1 MINVELFPATL
12 KRCFPLLKQRAPTK
26 LRGEI
31 CGFSGSHADS
41 QAQMLLDLPR
51 VSTYL
56 LGVSTFVATHFAA
69 ACILRFEVHRDS
81 FRRLIIAGGE
91 KCWY

>member
-1 MINVELFPATL
+1 
-12 KRCFPLLKQRAPTK
+12 
-26 LRGEI
+26 
-31 CGFSGSHADS
+31 
-41 QAQMLLDLPR
+41 LLDLPR